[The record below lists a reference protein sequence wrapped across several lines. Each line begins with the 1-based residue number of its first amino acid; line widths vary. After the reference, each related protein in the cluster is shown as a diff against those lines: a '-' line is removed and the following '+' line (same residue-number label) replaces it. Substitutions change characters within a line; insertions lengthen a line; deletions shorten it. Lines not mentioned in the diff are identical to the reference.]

1 MLGRDKEGV
10 RGVMERLTHYYKGE
24 IAAPYNRTQ
33 ARNMVEQLAEYE
45 DAEEAGLLV
54 RLPCKVGDTL
64 YTNQTVSGWYLR
76 KVNRPFPV
84 DVCFI
89 GINGQDNFFNVDYR
103 CGHMAE
109 FKFSD
114 IGKTIYLT
122 KEEAEQ
128 ALKEAG
134 GKDV

>member
-1 MLGRDKEGV
+1 MD
-10 RGVMERLTHYYKGE
+10 RLTNIGTRGE
-24 IAAPYNRTQ
+24 IYITDNDETRRIGQKEAAY
-33 ARNMVEQLAEYE
+33 AKLKEYE

-64 YTNQTVSGWYLR
+64 YTNQMVSGWYLR

-128 ALKEAG
+128 ALNDAG